1 MKSPFKFVPAGFAT
15 KTYLKCPSIIRIYKQ
30 TILKAHEHLQENK
43 PADHTDIRRKT
54 SQKICGNLR
63 VFAGKQTHQ
72 SYKYA

>member
-63 VFAGKQTHQ
+63 VFAGK
-72 SYKYA
+72 